1 MFSLLQVISI
11 GSIIETV
18 IFLKID
24 SNVFQLNEKNG
35 VAYLTFNALSEI
47 PFIRHAF
54 STKIGEGTRTIHPMD
69 MSFDHDDREAVTEN
83 YKRFCAAAGFDYP
96 MLVASSQDHHTF
108 VRVCT
113 SAEKGIGIYREK
125 DIQSVDGLV
134 TIEPGLTLCTYYA
147 DCTPLY
153 FVDTGTHA
161 IGLAH
166 GGWRGTVGRIAAKVV
181 ETMHESFGTDPA
193 DLVCAIGPNI
203 GVCCYEVDQP
213 CAQHFYDLG
222 LNSDRFV
229 FPKDGGKFMVDM
241 RECNRQILVDCGV
254 KPENIAVGD
263 LCTQCSSDLLWSHR
277 ATKGDRGTMCAML
290 RINPQK

>member
-1 MFSLLQVISI
+1 MQVITKR
-11 GSIIETV
+11 SIILSV

-35 VAYLTFNALSEI
+35 VAYLTYHALSDI

-83 YKRFCAAAGFDYP
+83 YKRFCEAAGFDFNS
-96 MLVASSQDHHTF
+96 LVASSQDHHTF

-113 SAEKGIGIYREK
+113 SAEKGIGIYRSK
-125 DIQSVDGLV
+125 DIESVDGLV
-134 TIEPGLTLCTYYA
+134 TNEKGVTLCTYYA
-147 DCTPLY
+147 DCTPLF

-166 GGWRGTVGRIAAKVV
+166 GGWRGTVGRIAARVI
-181 ETMHESFGTDPA
+181 ETMQNSFGTDPA

-203 GVCCYEVDQP
+203 NKCCYEVDEP
-213 CAQHFYDLG
+213 CARHFYDLG
-222 LNSDRFV
+222 LDDSRFV
-229 FPKDGGKFMVDM
+229 FPQENGKFMVDM
-241 RECNRQILVDCGV
+241 PECNRRIMISCGV
-254 KPENIAVGD
+254 KPENITLGD
-263 LCTQCSSDLLWSHR
+263 LCTKCHSDLLWSHR
-277 ATKGDRGTMCAML
+277 ATHGDRGTMAAFLC
-290 RINPQK
+290 IES